1 MTMRSLFRRLI
12 KIIHPE
18 AIPGFV
24 SNVYNKLSMTTVF
37 QKHYELVA
45 QDVQNYCQSGKI
57 LDVGTGPGWLLVE
70 LHKNNPNFKITGV
83 DISEGMIDRARLNLE
98 KEGLLNAIDLRVAI
112 AKKLPFEDN
121 SFDVV
126 VSTGSMHHWK
136 DTTNSLNEIYRVL
149 KPGGYALIYDLITDI
164 PKPVLRQAIKDF
176 GRLSMILMQIHDFE
190 EPFYSVAN
198 LEELAPETKFKQ
210 GSTKFVG
217 VLCCLILKK

>member
-1 MTMRSLFRRLI
+1 MRSLFRRLI

-18 AIPGFV
+18 AIPGFAAK
-24 SNVYNKLSMTTVF
+24 VYNKLSMTTVF
-37 QKHYELVA
+37 QKHYALVA
-45 QDVQNYCQSGKI
+45 QDVLNYCPSGKI

-70 LHKNNPNFKITGV
+70 LHKINPSFKITGV
-83 DISEGMIDRARLNLE
+83 DISVGMIDRARMNLE
-98 KEGLLNAIDLRVAI
+98 RNWIQNIIELKVAT
-112 AKKLPFEDN
+112 AKNLPFEDN
-121 SFDVV
+121 YFDVV

-136 DTTNSLNEIYRVL
+136 DTTSSLNEIYRVL
-149 KPGGYALIYDLITDI
+149 KPGGYTLIYDLISNI

-190 EPFYSVAN
+190 EPFYSVSD
-198 LEELAPETKFKQ
+198 LEELVTNTKFKQ